1 MDQPALDQR
10 LGTVGANPPCCSRTA
25 AHLVTLDHKY
35 SRKRRRQ
42 AASTDIAQIKE
53 GSTSDRTTPSPRRE
67 PTTNAPLSVF
77 SAGLGYSPSS
87 SSAYM
92 PVKRASVTL
101 PPIDSNHARGT
112 ARQRPL
118 Q

>member
-1 MDQPALDQR
+1 MDHSALDQR
-10 LGTVGANPPCCSRTA
+10 LGTVGANPPVAPEPQRSWSRI
-25 AHLVTLDHKY
+25 DHRY

-53 GSTSDRTTPSPRRE
+53 GSTADRTTPSPRRE
-67 PTTNAPLSVF
+67 ATTNAPLSVF

-92 PVKRASVTL
+92 PVPSIPL
-101 PPIDSNHARGT
+101 
-112 ARQRPL
+112 RPNDL
-118 Q
+118 LISKPRPEVFGRTV

>member
-10 LGTVGANPPCCSRTA
+10 LGTVGANPPCRSRTA
-25 AHLVTLDHKY
+25 TQLVTHRY

>member
-42 AASTDIAQIKE
+42 AASTDIPQIKE
-53 GSTSDRTTPSPRRE
+53 AGCARYCFSRRNRIARKRDTANQKGRGDPLGS
-67 PTTNAPLSVF
+67 SVF
-77 SAGLGYSPSS
+77 GKLLVCLLRVRGWRNGD
-87 SSAYM
+87 
-92 PVKRASVTL
+92 RARVR
-101 PPIDSNHARGT
+101 I
-112 ARQRPL
+112 
-118 Q
+118 

>member
-53 GSTSDRTTPSPRRE
+53 GSTADRTTPSPRRE
-67 PTTNAPLSVF
+67 ATTNAPLSVF
-77 SAGLGYSPSS
+77 LAGLGYSHICCGPESILLHD
-87 SSAYM
+87 
-92 PVKRASVTL
+92 RSVRVQAGW
-101 PPIDSNHARGT
+101 PNH
-112 ARQRPL
+112 
-118 Q
+118 